1 MAWPGRKTFVVP
13 SVRLSSLFWFHSGVD
28 AAEILQVTSSSVLL
42 IGDHNRTYT
51 VKLACTEIT
60 PDLEEKS
67 LKWLK
72 KQLPRHT
79 KVNLK
84 PKGSSQIYKTIVD
97 LVGIV
102 FFLFPLLYIIWI
114 FSYPFVYKSWQM
126 NEVSREAG
134 GLTMIY
140 LLKLAILIFAFLL
153 FIQVVSKII
162 NNFLNLN
169 SNEF

>member
-1 MAWPGRKTFVVP
+1 MLKWLAYQ
-13 SVRLSSLFWFHSGVD
+13 RLRNKLKRFMNKFFTKILILLVSLFWFHSGVD

-60 PDLEEKS
+60 PDLEEES

-84 PKGSSQIYKTIVD
+84 PKGSVNGV
-97 LVGIV
+97 LVAKVIP
-102 FFLFPLLYIIWI
+102 FDSEIDINEKYI
-114 FSYPFVYKSWQM
+114 
-126 NEVSREAG
+126 NE
-134 GLTMIY
+134 GLATN
-140 LLKLAILIFAFLL
+140 KC
-153 FIQVVSKII
+153 
-162 NNFLNLN
+162 
-169 SNEF
+169 